1 MYDIEDW
8 STVRYVALCTHK
20 HCIDTFVRISNF
32 SNPYFYFVFYYDVL
46 QNRLFKCVRGSYWPI
61 IIIIIISVINY
72 YIIIIYFAAI
82 IVITIIIWLLLL
94 LWVLYIAIIA
104 IHHYNYLLQL
114 IPLLLRNWY
123 SYYKKEYIYSKIRCD
138 ACISSANLRREGG
151 RYIVTTCV

>member
-32 SNPYFYFVFYYDVL
+32 SDPYFYFVFYYDVL

-61 IIIIIISVINY
+61 IIIISVINY
-72 YIIIIYFAAI
+72 YIIIIIFCCYYSNYNYYMTIA
-82 IVITIIIWLLLL
+82 VIEY
-94 LWVLYIAIIA
+94 YIAIIA

-138 ACISSANLRREGG
+138 VCISSANLGEKEGD
-151 RYIVTTCV
+151 T